1 MCTYSIPAP
10 TEEELKEFGVE
21 SVDYD
26 TLLRTCDIV
35 SIHVPVTKS
44 TTNMLNAECFAKMK
58 PGAIVIN
65 VSRGEVFDQEALAE
79 YVKAGKLRAGID
91 TLAPEPVTLDN
102 PLVSVG
108 YGVTLSPHVAGVTTG
123 VFVRSHGW
131 FWENC
136 VAVSEGRVPKNL
148 VPGSYKG

>member
-1 MCTYSIPAP
+1 MGQWTDVIRTVLPV
-10 TEEELKEFGVE
+10 FVIIGIGVFC
-21 SVDYD
+21 
-26 TLLRTCDIV
+26 R
-35 SIHVPVTKS
+35 
-44 TTNMLNAECFAKMK
+44 
-58 PGAIVIN
+58 
-65 VSRGEVFDQEALAE
+65 SR
-79 YVKAGKLRAGID
+79 KLITRAGID